1 MMGRERR
8 RRLVNRLMEGVAV
21 FSAVVTLLPLALIL
35 AFLIYQG
42 ISYINWD
49 FFTKMPQPVG
59 EAGGGMANGIVGT
72 LILIGL
78 ASLIG
83 LPMGIGAGVY
93 VAENGHTRLAW
104 VTRFLADVLN
114 GVPSIVVGI
123 FAYTLVVLPMRTFSA
138 VAGGFALGIMMI
150 PVVLRTTEEMLKLV
164 PTSLREGALALGV
177 PRWKVTVRVAL
188 RTARAGIITGIM
200 LAVARIAGETAPL
213 LFTAF
218 GNQFWSIRLDEPIA
232 AMPLQIF
239 TYAISPYDSWHAQA
253 WAGALVLVCLIL
265 VISMVARTAGR
276 GRFGVV
282 R

>member
-1 MMGRERR
+1 MGRERR
-8 RRLVNRLMEGVAV
+8 RRLINRLMEGLAV

-49 FFTKMPQPVG
+49 FFTKMPEPVG

-83 LPMGIGAGVY
+83 VPVGVGAGVY

-104 VTRFLADVLN
+104 TARFMADVLN

-123 FAYTLVVLPMRTFSA
+123 FAYTLMVLPMRSFSA

-164 PTSLREGALALGV
+164 PTSLHEAALALGV

-265 VISMVARTAGR
+265 VISVVARTAGR

>member
-1 MMGRERR
+1 
-8 RRLVNRLMEGVAV
+8 MEGVAV
-21 FSAVVTLLPLALIL
+21 FSAVMTVLPLALIL
-35 AFLIYQG
+35 AFLMYQG
-42 ISYINWD
+42 ISYIDWD
-49 FFTKMPQPVG
+49 FFTQMPRPVG

-72 LILIGL
+72 LILMTL

-83 LPMGIGAGVY
+83 VPVGISAGVY
-93 VAENGHTRLAW
+93 VAENQHTRLAW

-138 VAGGFALGIMMI
+138 IAGGVALGIMMI

-164 PTSLREGALALGV
+164 PTSLREAALALGV
-177 PRWKVTVRVAL
+177 PQWKVTVRVAL
-188 RTARAGIITGIM
+188 RTARAGILTGIM

-218 GNQFWSIRLDEPIA
+218 GNQFWSTRLDEPIA

-239 TYAISPYDSWHAQA
+239 TYAISPYDTWHAQA
-253 WAGALVLVCLIL
+253 WAGALVLVSLIL
-265 VISMVARTAGR
+265 TISVVARALGR
-276 GRFGVV
+276 GRFGIA

>member
-1 MMGRERR
+1 MGRERR
-8 RRLVNRLMEGVAV
+8 RQLINRLMEGLAV

-49 FFTKMPQPVG
+49 FFTKMPEPVG

-83 LPMGIGAGVY
+83 VPVGVGAGVY

-104 VTRFLADVLN
+104 TARFMADVLN

-123 FAYTLVVLPMRTFSA
+123 FAYTLMVLPMRSFSA

-164 PTSLREGALALGV
+164 PTSLHEAALALGV

-265 VISMVARTAGR
+265 VISVVARTAGR

>member
-1 MMGRERR
+1 MGRERR
-8 RRLVNRLMEGVAV
+8 RRLINRLMEGVAV

-83 LPMGIGAGVY
+83 VPMGVGAGVY

-104 VTRFLADVLN
+104 TARFMADVLN

-164 PTSLREGALALGV
+164 PTSLREAALALGV
-177 PRWKVTVRVAL
+177 PRWKVTVRIAL

-265 VISMVARTAGR
+265 VISVVARTAGR

>member
-49 FFTKMPQPVG
+49 FFTKMPRPVG

-83 LPMGIGAGVY
+83 LPMGVGAGVY

-104 VTRFLADVLN
+104 TTRFMADVLN

-138 VAGGFALGIMMI
+138 VAGGVALGIMMI

-164 PTSLREGALALGV
+164 PTSLREAALALGV
-177 PRWKVTVRVAL
+177 PQWKVTVLVAL

-265 VISMVARTAGR
+265 VISVVARTAGR